1 MEKTNDRVY
10 FLDWLRVGALGLLIL
25 YHCDLPYVVR
35 DWVARSAHEVDGHS
49 WIGALISDWQM
60 ALLFLVAGA
69 AMRFSTGRDG
79 ALRAMADRMRRLSPA
94 IALGLLALAP
104 IQAACARA
112 AGLDISGLA
121 EGHRLFQH
129 VWFLPFLLTYAT
141 LAACIAWAAPSVS
154 DRIGA
159 LFERATRGV
168 GALAAPMLFL
178 VAGAVVSAQI
188 PRTYAIWNDIGG
200 HLKYAG
206 LFAIGFYAGASLW
219 ARFEAHRREALVVFA
234 VAMLARLAIDGAA
247 HQTAE
252 FAVAAVCGAMTI
264 VALCGYGRRLVN
276 RNSPLLR
283 ALNRA
288 VMPIYLLHQP
298 VLAIA
303 MLGLAPL
310 ALGEPMERVAL
321 IALTALGSWSVY
333 RALDASSLR
342 LLLGLSAPPR
352 PSEGRGLPAYAGL
365 RAAGD

>member
-1 MEKTNDRVY
+1 MGKTKDRVY

-35 DWVARSAHEVDGHS
+35 HWVAKSAHEVDGHS

-79 ALRAMADRMRRLSPA
+79 ALQAMADRMRRIAPA

-129 VWFLPFLLTYAT
+129 AWFLPFLLTYAV
-141 LAACIAWAAPSVS
+141 LAAGLAWASPQVS
-154 DRIGA
+154 DRIA
-159 LFERATRGV
+159 AMFESATRGI
-168 GALAAPMLFL
+168 GALVAPTAFL
-178 VAGAVVSAQI
+178 LASAVVSAHL
-188 PRTYAIWNDIGG
+188 PRTYAIWSDVGG

-206 LFAIGFYAGASLW
+206 LFAIGFYAGAALW
-219 ARFEAHRREALVVFA
+219 ARFEATRGAALVLLA
-234 VAMLARLAIDGAA
+234 AALLARTAIDGQA

-252 FAVAAVCGAMTI
+252 SVAAAVCGAMTI
-264 VALCGYGRRLVN
+264 VALCGYGRRLLN
-276 RNSPLLR
+276 RNSNLLR

-298 VLAIA
+298 VLAVA
-303 MLGLAPL
+303 LLGLTPL
-310 ALGEPMERVAL
+310 ALAAPIERLAL
-321 IALTALGSWSVY
+321 IALTAGGSWCVY
-333 RALDASSLR
+333 RALDGSSLR
-342 LLLGLSAPPR
+342 ILLGLSPPPR
-352 PSEGRGLPAYAGL
+352 PPQGLQLPAYAGL